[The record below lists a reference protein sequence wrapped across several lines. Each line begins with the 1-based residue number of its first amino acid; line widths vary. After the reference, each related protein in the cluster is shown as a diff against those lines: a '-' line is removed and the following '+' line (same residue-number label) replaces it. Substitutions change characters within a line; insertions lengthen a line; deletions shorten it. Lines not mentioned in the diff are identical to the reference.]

1 MKRGIAGTLES
12 NDIMI
17 TVKESDALK
26 VTLNSIVY
34 DFFHTRIEK
43 LIYDTLAELGVDKVD
58 VVCEDKGALDCTIK
72 ARLITAIQRME
83 GER

>member
-1 MKRGIAGTLES
+1 M
-12 NDIMI
+12 
-17 TVKESDALK
+17 
-26 VTLNSIVY
+26 
-34 DFFHTRIEK
+34 
-43 LIYDTLAELGVDKVD
+43 IYDTLAELGVDKVD